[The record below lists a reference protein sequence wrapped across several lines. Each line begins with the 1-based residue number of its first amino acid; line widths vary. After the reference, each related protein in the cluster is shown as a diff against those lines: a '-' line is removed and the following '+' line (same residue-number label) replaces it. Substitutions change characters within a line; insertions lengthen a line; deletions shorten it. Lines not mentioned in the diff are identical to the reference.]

1 MILALLAFLG
11 GTLTI
16 ISPCTL
22 PVLPFVF
29 AKSDRPFARSTLP
42 LLVGMAVTF
51 SAVATL
57 AAVGGGWA
65 VRLNSVGRAFA
76 LLLLGLFGVALLSK
90 RVAEWLAR
98 PAVALGNRLLE
109 SGSTGGA
116 ADAMQSLLLGIA
128 TGLLW
133 APCAGPILGLILT
146 GAAIHGPNTGTT
158 LLLLAYALGAAVS
171 IAVVTLAGRGVYG
184 ALRRSLAVSDSL
196 RRGLGVLV
204 LAAVVVIGLGWDTG
218 ILTRLS
224 LGSTTRLEQA
234 LVSAL
239 PQPSHA
245 SATAGASPPAM
256 NMMMSAGAHPGAAG
270 SARSPSAAPQ
280 LPIEGQLPA
289 LTGAIGWINSPPLTP
304 EALRG
309 KVVVV
314 DFWTYSCI
322 NCLRTLPYIRA
333 WYQRYHD
340 YGLVILGVHSPEFAF
355 EKEPGNVRRA
365 VHDLGI
371 DYPVA
376 IDSNLAIWQA
386 FGNEYWPADYFID
399 GMGRIRG
406 HAFGEGDYA
415 ASEQLIRQLL
425 TLAGQRELPVP
436 VSPDIRGAGIE
447 AAPDQADIQSPET
460 YIGYQR
466 AANFASTPAIVHDK
480 PVDYHAPSMLQL
492 QVNQWGL
499 SGQWNVGGQVAVL
512 QSLPGTIV
520 FQFHARDLHLVLGP
534 ATDGPP
540 IRFRVLLDGRAPGQ
554 DHGTD
559 TDAQGYGVVREE
571 RLYQLIRQSGEVGSH
586 TFSIEFLAPHVH
598 AYSFTFG

>member
-1 MILALLAFLG
+1 MVLALLAFLG

-29 AKSDRPFARSTLP
+29 AKTDRPFMRSTLP
-42 LLVGMAVTF
+42 LLLGMALTF
-51 SAVATL
+51 SGVATL

-65 VRLNSVGRAFA
+65 VRLNTVGRVLA

-98 PAVALGNRLLE
+98 PAIALGNRLLQ
-109 SGSTGGA
+109 SGPGGGT
-116 ADAMQSLLLGIA
+116 ADAIQSVLLGVA

-146 GAAIHGPNTGTT
+146 GAAIHGPNAGTT

-184 ALRRSLAVSDSL
+184 ALRRSLVVGEAL

-204 LAAVVVIGLGWDTG
+204 LAAVLIIGLGWDTG
-218 ILTRLS
+218 ILTQLS
-224 LGSTTRLEQA
+224 VGSTTRLEQA
-234 LVSAL
+234 LLSAFPSGPTAAAL
-239 PQPSHA
+239 P
-245 SATAGASPPAM
+245 GGSPPAT
-256 NMMMSAGAHPGAAG
+256 NMMMSAGAHPGAATHP
-270 SARSPSAAPQ
+270 ARAPE
-280 LPIEGQLPA
+280 LPIEGQLPP
-289 LTGAIGWINSPPLTP
+289 LTGAIGWINSAPLTP

-309 KVVVV
+309 KVVLI

-322 NCLRTLPYIRA
+322 NCLRTLPYIKA
-333 WYQRYHD
+333 WYQRYRDH
-340 YGLVILGVHSPEFAF
+340 GLVIIGVHSPEFAF
-355 EKEPGNVRRA
+355 EKDPGNVRRA
-365 VHDLGI
+365 VRDLGI

-386 FGNEYWPADYFID
+386 FDNEYWPADYFVD
-399 GMGRIRG
+399 GLGRIRG
-406 HAFGEGDYA
+406 HAFGEGGYA

-425 TLAGQRELPVP
+425 TLAGDRDLPAP
-436 VSPDIRGAGIE
+436 VSPDIQGVGIE
-447 AAPDQADIQSPET
+447 AAPDQTDIGSPET

-466 AANFASTPAIVHDK
+466 ASDFASTPAIVPDK

-492 QVNQWGL
+492 QLNQWGL
-499 SGQWNVGGQVAVL
+499 SGNWSVGGQAAVL
-512 QSLPGTIV
+512 QTLPGTIV

-534 ATDGPP
+534 GTAGQP

-559 TDAQGYGVVREE
+559 TDAQGFGVVREQ

-586 TFSIEFLAPHVH
+586 TFSIEFLAPGVH